1 MKAGLFVSFAL
12 VALTTMP
19 VGAQTGIDTQ
29 RCPTGTVSGP
39 LNIPDQ
45 DRASQDACQKALD
58 VFNYLAPQL
67 GVAITG
73 GNATLGQTGNLG
85 GLGHFSV
92 GLRFNLVEGS
102 LPQVQN
108 VTPSVNGA
116 QSDRFETKSQ
126 VFPMPVLDAAF
137 GLFKGIPLALTNVGG
152 IDLLVNAAY
161 VPEFD
166 NSGVNVTVPNG
177 SLKFGY
183 GARLGILQES
193 LLIPGVSV
201 SYLVRDL
208 PTVNLVGHTGSDS
221 LYANNL
227 NLKTKAWRVVAGK
240 NLLIF
245 GIAAGFGQDKYD
257 ASTDIG
263 VHVAARAVPPV
274 PATDAGPVAMS
285 QTLTRTNIFGDLS
298 MNLLV
303 FKLNAEI
310 GQVSGG
316 TINTFNTFSGTQPAD
331 SRLYGSVGA
340 RLAF

>member
-12 VALTTMP
+12 VALTATSLA
-19 VGAQTGIDTQ
+19 AQGTGIDTQ
-29 RCPTGTVSGP
+29 RCPPGTVNG
-39 LNIPDQ
+39 LGVPDQ

-58 VFNYLAPQL
+58 VFKYIAPQL
-67 GVAITG
+67 GISITG

-92 GLRFNLVEGS
+92 GLRVNLVEGS

-108 VTPSVNGA
+108 VTPVVTGA
-116 QSDRFETKSQ
+116 TSTRFDTKSQ
-126 VFPMPVLDAAF
+126 VFPMPTADLAV
-137 GLFKGIPLALTNVGG
+137 GVFKGIPLALTNVGG
-152 IDLLVNAAY
+152 VDLLVSAAY
-161 VPEFD
+161 IPEFT
-166 NSGVNVTVPNG
+166 NSGVDVHVPDG

-183 GARLGILQES
+183 GARVGILQES
-193 LLIPGVSV
+193 LLIPGISV

-227 NLKTKAWRVVAGK
+227 SLKTKAWRAVAGK
-240 NLLIF
+240 NFLIF
-245 GIAAGFGQDKYD
+245 GLAVGFGQDKYD

-274 PATDAGPVAMS
+274 PATNAGPIAMS
-285 QTLTRTNIFGDLS
+285 QSLTRQNIFGDLS

-316 TINTFNTFSGTQPAD
+316 TINTFNTFSGTQAAD
-331 SRLYGSVGA
+331 SRLYGSLGA
-340 RLAF
+340 RFGF